1 MLILAFPLMVGIAV
15 SWLCGIQMFAA
26 MLLLALSA
34 VAMTVALLWQS
45 GARWLFGSTLIVA
58 FFALGVFSET
68 IDRRQFEL
76 QWSGAKGCYE
86 AVLLEAP
93 HVGGKATRVRAV
105 ATRLGRDSIRGARRE
120 GVVYLYFENSVELES
135 LTVGNRLYFEG
146 KVQSPRNEGN
156 PAEFDTEHYMYVQG
170 VTGTAYL
177 ARRGWR
183 LRKDAPLT
191 LPMRAMLLREK
202 VVALYS
208 SLDIAPESQAI
219 LSALT
224 VGEKRDLSKG
234 VRNLYAAV
242 GASHVLA
249 LSGLHLG
256 ILYMVLTLLFPVG
269 GSRLLRALR
278 EGVILVVLWGFA
290 AVAGFAPSVVRA
302 ALLFTLMSVS
312 RCMQR
317 DGSSMNSLAFAALV
331 MLVINPRWLFDVG
344 FQLSFSA
351 VFSIL
356 LLVPRLDNLL
366 GAHRWGTVYRYVA
379 GIISVSMAAQIGTL
393 PLVWYY
399 FGAFPLYFLVTNFV
413 VVPSAFAVMLL
424 AVLLLLFCPI
434 ELVRNGIAVVLD
446 NLISVVNFLLR
457 QIESLPSSSVELPYI
472 DAWGAYAVAVA
483 LIAVL
488 YAVASRRWR
497 FITVAAAAV
506 LPLAGRLLYVSH
518 RNVEPHIIF
527 YNSKGFSAM
536 QIVASRSCSYLVS
549 SYPQMEVDVQYIAE
563 PYWRREQMDEPRLL
577 PYCCYSNY
585 SDGNVALERGLV
597 TFAGRRV
604 KVISDEEW
612 NGATLMQPVDC
623 ILLCRGFSGSIKE
636 LLVRYP
642 SKFIIMDATLY
653 AGSIMRIQRECRQL
667 GVRCINLRETGAR
680 KLLVNGGGVRLVPV
694 E

>member
-26 MLLLALSA
+26 TLLLVLT
-34 VAMTVALLWQS
+34 TVAVVSAFFLQGS
-45 GARWLFGSTLIVA
+45 ARWLFGATLIVA
-58 FFALGVFSET
+58 FFALGVFSEVM
-68 IDRRQFEL
+68 DRSRLEP
-76 QWSGAKGCYE
+76 QWSGAKGRFE

-120 GVVYLYFENSVELES
+120 GIVYLYFENSVELES
-135 LTVGNRLYFEG
+135 LTVGNKFYFEG
-146 KVQSPRNEGN
+146 KVLPPRNAGN

-177 ARRGWR
+177 TRKGWT

-191 LPMRAMLLREK
+191 LQMRAMLLREK
-202 VVALYS
+202 ISGLYS
-208 SLDIAPESQAI
+208 SLSIAPESQAI

-269 GSRLLRALR
+269 CSRRLRVLR

-290 AVAGFAPSVVRA
+290 AVAGFTPSVVRA
-302 ALLFTLMSVS
+302 AVLFTLMSLA

-317 DGSSMNSLAFAALV
+317 DGSSINSLAFAALL
-331 MLVINPRWLFDVG
+331 MLVVCPRWLFDVG

-356 LLVPRLDNLL
+356 LLVPLLDKLL
-366 GAHRWGTVYRYVA
+366 GVHKWGTIYRYIA
-379 GIISVSMAAQIGTL
+379 GIISVSIAAQVGTL

-399 FGAFPLYFLVTNFV
+399 FGAFPLYFLATNFV
-413 VVPSAFAVMLL
+413 VVPSAFLIMLL
-424 AVLLLLFCPI
+424 AVLLLLFYPI
-434 ELVRNGIAVVLD
+434 ELIRNGIAVVLD
-446 NLISVVNFLLR
+446 NLIYVVNYLLR
-457 QIESLPSSSVELPYI
+457 QIESLPLSSLELPYI
-472 DAWGAYAVAVA
+472 NAWGAYAVAVA
-483 LIAVL
+483 LVAAL
-488 YAVASRRWR
+488 YAVIKRKWS
-497 FITVAAAAV
+497 FIAVSALVA
-506 LPLAGRLLYVSH
+506 LPLVGHLLYMRLST
-518 RNVEPHIIF
+518 VEPHIIF
-527 YNSKGFSAM
+527 YNSSGFSAM
-536 QIVASRSCSYLVS
+536 QLVASRGCSYLVS
-549 SYPQMEVDVQYIAE
+549 SYPQWEVDAQYIAE
-563 PYWRREQMDEPRLL
+563 SYWKREQMNEPRLL
-577 PYCCYSNY
+577 PYCCYNNY
-585 SDGNVALERGLV
+585 SDGNVTLDAGLV
-597 TFAGRRV
+597 AFAGCRV
-604 KVISDEEW
+604 KVVADEEW
-612 NGATLMQPVDC
+612 KEDTLIQPVDC
-623 ILLCRGFSGSIKE
+623 VLLCRGFSGSIKE
-636 LLVRYP
+636 LIARYP
-642 SKFIIMDATLY
+642 SKFILMDATLY
-653 AGSIMRIQRECRQL
+653 AGSLKRIRRECRQQ

-680 KLLVNGGGVRLVPV
+680 KMLVDCKGVRLVPV